1 MPADAVPVPIEAPAP
16 VGPSITG
23 RFNVLGPPVKP
34 RCPPSPN
41 GEIVVCAQNNEQFRL
56 RPLPDRYEQK
66 EGPPELKLG
75 ENASAKVEVERGG
88 VGGVI
93 SNRVM
98 MRMKL
103 KF

>member
-16 VGPSITG
+16 VITG

-34 RCPPSPN
+34 RCPPSPS
-41 GEIVVCAQNNEQFRL
+41 GEIVVCAQDNEQFRL

-66 EGPPELKLG
+66 DDPLELKLS
-75 ENASAKVEVERGG
+75 ENASAKAEVERAG
-88 VGGVI
+88 VGGFV
-93 SNRVM
+93 SNRIM
-98 MRMKL
+98 MKMKL